1 MVGTRRTAPTV
12 AKAADRLT
20 VPRRKKKVQPPGMRI
35 KASKRKKKIRA
46 RAVIGPSPFKE
57 CSWMKQELG
66 SRIMK
71 TWL

>member
-12 AKAADRLT
+12 AKAADRLA

-35 KASKRKKKIRA
+35 KAPKRKKKIRA
-46 RAVIGPSPFKE
+46 RAVIDSSPFKE
-57 CSWMKQELG
+57 CPWMKQELG